1 MVGFY
6 FCMTKARIINMY
18 VIIISSF
25 IWFRKDFK
33 PRFKGTVVAIL
44 LHNQSPYKRIYFA
57 NMFPLKIAV
66 FDIMRKWIFFTIC
79 GNFTQSGMTFAK
91 SVVTFLII
99 SDDFCTICIDF
110 LHNLQWLLFIFWI
123 ILWIFYNALRSLN
136 LRIAKKLDKKT
147 FL

>member
-6 FCMTKARIINMY
+6 FCGFGSKYMTKARIINIY

-66 FDIMRKWIFFTIC
+66 FDIMRK
-79 GNFTQSGMTFAK
+79 
-91 SVVTFLII
+91 
-99 SDDFCTICIDF
+99 
-110 LHNLQWLLFIFWI
+110 
-123 ILWIFYNALRSLN
+123 
-136 LRIAKKLDKKT
+136 
-147 FL
+147 